1 VVVNSHRAH
10 SSSLHFDLICFI
22 VEIFEQLHE
31 LAHCVSFF
39 GFASSHLQLVILG
52 RMRSF
57 QWANI
62 AEVAELSFFFNYFAI
77 YFLISIQIKA
87 VTELSTSLRRASIE
101 DVNCCEGPSELFFF
115 LFTQIFG
122 QIGTS
127 ENLIKSFKSYCS
139 WSFFLWIALSLAHW
153 SRKSNNR
160 IIWIFFLQEIINLN
174 SLFHLISE
182 SFWHQI
188 WILNT
193 RSVSLAGLWAFNIK
207 ERLICLF
214 LRNLVERRKQEAGLV
229 ISRFNLWFCCTL
241 IQLIRF

>member
-1 VVVNSHRAH
+1 MVVNSHSAH
-10 SSSLHFDLICFI
+10 SSSLHFDLIRFL
-22 VEIFEQLHE
+22 VKIFEQLHE
-31 LAHCVSFF
+31 LAHFVSFF
-39 GFASSHLQLVILG
+39 SFASNHLQLVILG

-127 ENLIKSFKSYCS
+127 ENLLKSIKSYCS
-139 WSFFLWIALSLAHW
+139 WSFFLFLIALKRVCW
-153 SRKSNNR
+153 RWWNNNR
-160 IIWIFFLQEIINLN
+160 NREIFFFSNLN
-174 SLFHLISE
+174 NSLS
-182 SFWHQI
+182 
-188 WILNT
+188 
-193 RSVSLAGLWAFNIK
+193 
-207 ERLICLF
+207 
-214 LRNLVERRKQEAGLV
+214 
-229 ISRFNLWFCCTL
+229 
-241 IQLIRF
+241 